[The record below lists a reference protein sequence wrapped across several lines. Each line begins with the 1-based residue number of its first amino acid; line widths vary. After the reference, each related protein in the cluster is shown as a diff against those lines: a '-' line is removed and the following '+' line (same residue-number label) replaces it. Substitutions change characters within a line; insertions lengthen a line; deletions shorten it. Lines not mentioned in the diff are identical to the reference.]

1 MSGWSAASI
10 ITDMPLTVHWITS
23 LEDTDLQTLYANL
36 EPSIS
41 LQVVDQIVA
50 PANTHILVTGFPERD
65 QLIACPQLQALI
77 IPFAGF
83 PERTR
88 QLMLDFPH
96 IAVYN
101 LHHNAAPT
109 AEMALALLLAAAKF
123 IIPIDRTFRTHDWSP
138 RYEPNQSITLDGKSA
153 LILGFGHIGQR
164 VGRYCQALGMKVLAV
179 RRNSNR
185 DILPGLRAEIYPPN
199 VLPEILPQAHVL
211 IITLPFTPDTD
222 GMIGAKEIALL
233 PPGALLVN
241 VGRGRIIDQAALYT
255 ALKTGAVLA
264 AGLDVWYN
272 YPSEPGMRQNTPPAD
287 YPFFELDNVVMSPHR
302 GGDSIDSGSLR
313 MTHLASLLNDLERG
327 EPVENQVDVQAGY

>member
-1 MSGWSAASI
+1 
-10 ITDMPLTVHWITS
+10 MPITVHWITS
-23 LEDTDLQTLYANL
+23 VEDTDLQTLHANL

-41 LQVVDQIVA
+41 LQVGDQIVA
-50 PANTHILVTGFPERD
+50 SGDTQVLVTGFPERE

-96 IAVYN
+96 ISVFN
-101 LHHNAAPT
+101 LHHNAAAT
-109 AEMALALLLAAAKF
+109 AEMALTLLLAAAKF

-138 RYEPNQSITLDGKSA
+138 RYAPNQSLTLEGKTA

-164 VGRYCQALGMKVLAV
+164 VGIYCQALGMKVLAI
-179 RRNSNR
+179 RRQSNR
-185 DILPGLRAEIYPPN
+185 ENLPGLRAEIYSPN
-199 VLPEILPQAHVL
+199 VLPELITQANAL

-222 GMIGAKEIALL
+222 GMIGAREIALL

-255 ALKTGAVLA
+255 ALKKGALLA

-272 YPSEPGMRQNTPPAD
+272 YPSEPDRRQNTPPAD
-287 YPFFELDNVVMSPHR
+287 YPFYELDNVVMSPHR
-302 GGDSIDSGSLR
+302 GGDSADIQTLR
-313 MTHLASLLNDLERG
+313 MIHLAALLNALERG